1 MSYSE
6 ITLTAHDSVELHDHD
21 FSYDVELKIEMAFE
35 AFLDNLSIDELFDD
49 VCGSLDWD
57 TFQIELARALDEDVL
72 QQQLKHLS
80 LNSNEPITFFIQ
92 KNEANH
98 VITFGLQQ
106 TDDFVVNL
114 QALMP
119 QSYIHSTSG
128 VDDSI
133 KPVEATFSRS
143 YDMAGGFFSKNN
155 MLTCAA
161 GVAAVVAV
169 ATTLYAASK

>member
-49 VCGSLDWD
+49 VCGFLDWD

-92 KNEANH
+92 KNEANQ
-98 VITFGLQQ
+98 VLAFGIQQ
-106 TDDFVVNL
+106 TEDFVVNL
-114 QALMP
+114 QELIP
-119 QSYIHSTSG
+119 LTSD
-128 VDDSI
+128 VDNGI
-133 KPVEATFSRS
+133 EQAKTTFSRS
-143 YDMAGGFFSKNN
+143 YEGAGGFFSKNN

-161 GVAAVVAV
+161 GVAAVAAM
-169 ATTLYAASK
+169 ATTLYGVSK